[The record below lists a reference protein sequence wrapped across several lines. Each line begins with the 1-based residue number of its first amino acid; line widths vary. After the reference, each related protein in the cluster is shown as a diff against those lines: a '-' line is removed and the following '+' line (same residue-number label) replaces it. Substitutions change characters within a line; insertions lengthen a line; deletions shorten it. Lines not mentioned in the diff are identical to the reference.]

1 MRTLLQ
7 GLLVAV
13 LVLSRVA
20 AQTSA
25 APLTGGV
32 IHLHDPGIWDTSGD
46 DLCKSIKNACNL
58 LTNYQGGVIYGS
70 DLRFESA
77 RSASPLAKS

>member
-1 MRTLLQ
+1 MRTLLN
-7 GLLVAV
+7 GFLVGV
-13 LVLSRVA
+13 LILSRVA

-58 LTNYQGGVIYGS
+58 LTNYQRGVIDGS
-70 DLRFESA
+70 DLQFGSE
-77 RSASPLAKS
+77 RSGSPLAKS